1 MVPLLCPFSFTRTVG
16 QPKLLWPL
24 CVLTFL
30 TGQSSLDPPAFT
42 KPSEAYQFARQP
54 LTEWEAALRAHKQP
68 ATKTLPGN
76 IVEERGKALCPR
88 FSLDTVSGEELYW
101 LAKLCEANYPK
112 ALLAVQRYLQGQKL
126 EHGPDA
132 RVLPAVLQM
141 RTTGNWEAS
150 WATIQNILKEDP
162 IEPVY
167 SQIDVAVDDEASTA
181 PEKALGWSDE
191 RYAILLD
198 RTKADMKGVSP
209 SLTSCML
216 RAG

>member
-1 MVPLLCPFSFTRTVG
+1 
-16 QPKLLWPL
+16 
-24 CVLTFL
+24 
-30 TGQSSLDPPAFT
+30 
-42 KPSEAYQFARQP
+42 
-54 LTEWEAALRAHKQP
+54 
-68 ATKTLPGN
+68 
-76 IVEERGKALCPR
+76 
-88 FSLDTVSGEELYW
+88 
-101 LAKLCEANYPK
+101 
-112 ALLAVQRYLQGQKL
+112 
-126 EHGPDA
+126 
-132 RVLPAVLQM
+132 M

>member
-1 MVPLLCPFSFTRTVG
+1 MQLVSEGDTPFMSALVRSNRIAYRSSDHPSAFSG
-16 QPKLLWPL
+16 A
-24 CVLTFL
+24 VLASSSTATSICEY
-30 TGQSSLDPPAFT
+30 TGSIGSSLRIFWIVAH
-42 KPSEAYQFARQP
+42 EASQFPVVRICSTA
-54 LTEWEAALRAHKQP
+54 
-68 ATKTLPGN
+68 
-76 IVEERGKALCPR
+76 
-88 FSLDTVSGEELYW
+88 S
-101 LAKLCEANYPK
+101 
-112 ALLAVQRYLQGQKL
+112 
-126 EHGPDA
+126 
-132 RVLPAVLQM
+132 
-141 RTTGNWEAS
+141 RTRGNWEAS